1 MRNVKECCH
10 LKIPAKIHNIKYIK
24 KIPGK
29 KNHNNKCLGQ
39 LFCLTLL
46 CHQAVYFLQKPVNFE
61 NLLKIS
67 IETKMDLVEVEVQ
80 LQGQKGLQRSIKK
93 SLMFG
98 FVLIC
103 IALLFLLLSARF
115 CWIYSWIYF
124 SSTDKMV

>member
-1 MRNVKECCH
+1 MFGSAVLFDIVVSSSCVF
-10 LKIPAKIHNIKYIK
+10 PA
-24 KIPGK
+24 
-29 KNHNNKCLGQ
+29 
-39 LFCLTLL
+39 
-46 CHQAVYFLQKPVNFE
+46 KPVNFE